1 MIVSLWIVASLCRLI
16 VQGAIPSDEINGQDL
31 PGWNKPL
38 PSKQYSG
45 YIEVDT
51 GRYLHYW

>member
-1 MIVSLWIVASLCRLI
+1 MIVSLWIAVSLYYQI
-16 VQGAIPSDEINGQDL
+16 VQGAISSDEINGQDL